1 MTCRPIQDATPSLAT
16 KTRRSLTCAI
26 AVALSPAACAQI
38 SDGGSHGRAAW
49 SARGI
54 SFHGSLRPARIT
66 NWFGHE
72 RTMGRFD
79 RGISPMNRGI

>member
-1 MTCRPIQDATPSLAT
+1 MTCQQTPDVIPSQVT

-38 SDGGSHGRAAW
+38 SDGGSHGRVAW

-54 SFHGSLRPARIT
+54 SFHGGPRPARIT
-66 NWFGHE
+66 SLFGHE

-79 RGISPMNRGI
+79 RGRG